1 MDPSKALNPYATRIQ
16 PLSHWEQ
23 LFLRVLRNVEGSIRI
38 RLANGSVYEVGK
50 GGEDAVDMRL
60 LDANLPRQLLLGG
73 SMALAESFMEGSW
86 TTTDLSTLLRILG
99 VSQQNL
105 GRFAKGTS
113 RMLRWMDRN
122 AHRLRKN
129 TRGNAKKNIQ
139 EHYDLSNDMY
149 ETFLDPTMTYSS
161 GIFNS
166 PSDTLE
172 DSQYRKL
179 DRLINSLELTAD
191 HHVLE
196 IGSGW
201 GSCAIRMATRTGC
214 RVTSLTLSEEQA
226 VEARKRVKEAGLE
239 HQVEIRLQDYRD
251 VPERFDHA
259 ISIEMI
265 EAVGH
270 EFLEEYFRTV
280 RQRLKPGGRFALQ
293 AITIPDDRYH
303 TYNNSCD
310 FIRKH
315 IFPGGH
321 LPSPGILQGI
331 AEEQTG
337 FVKLDEFEF
346 GRDYAET
353 LRRWMFNFFA
363 KLDQVKALGFD
374 DAFVRK
380 WQYYLA
386 YCEAGFD
393 TGLIHVRQ
401 ILYQS

>member
-1 MDPSKALNPYATRIQ
+1 MDPSKALNSYANPIQ

-38 RLANGSVYEVGK
+38 RLANGSMYEVGK
-50 GGEDAVDMRL
+50 GGEDSVDMRL
-60 LDANLPRQLLLGG
+60 HESALPKQLLLGG
-73 SMALAESFMEGSW
+73 SMALAESYMEGAW
-86 TTTDLSTLLRILG
+86 TTTDLSALLRILG
-99 VSQQNL
+99 RSQQNL

-122 AHRLRKN
+122 AHLLRKN

-139 EHYDLSNDMY
+139 EHYDLSNEMY
-149 ETFLDPTMTYSS
+149 ETFLDPTLTYSS
-161 GIFNS
+161 GIFAS

-179 DRLINSLELTAD
+179 DRLINSLQLTPAD
-191 HHVLE
+191 HVLE

-214 RVTSLTLSEEQA
+214 KVTSLTLSEEQA
-226 VEARKRVKEAGLE
+226 HEARKRVRDAGLE
-239 HQVEIRLQDYRD
+239 GRVDIRLQDYRD
-251 VPERFDHA
+251 VPETFDHA

-280 RQRLKPGGRFALQ
+280 RDRLKPGGRFALQ

-303 TYNNSCD
+303 TYNNSSD

-321 LPSPGILQGI
+321 LPSPGILKRI
-331 AEEQTG
+331 AEDQTG
-337 FVKLDEFEF
+337 FEKQDEYEF
-346 GRDYAET
+346 GTDYAET

-363 KLDQVKALGFD
+363 KLEQVKDLGFD
-374 DAFVRK
+374 DVFIRK

>member
-1 MDPSKALNPYATRIQ
+1 MDPSKALSTYTTGIES
-16 PLSHWEQ
+16 LTHWEQ
-23 LFLRVLRNVEGSIRI
+23 LFLRVLRNVEGSIRV
-38 RLANGSVYEVGK
+38 RLANGSLHEVGK
-50 GGEDAVDMRL
+50 GGEDSVDMRL
-60 LDANLPRQLLLGG
+60 LEPGLPKQLLLGG
-73 SMALAESFMEGSW
+73 SMELAETFMEGLW
-86 TTTDLSTLLRILG
+86 TTTDLSALIRIMG
-99 VSQQNL
+99 RSQQNL
-105 GRFAKGTS
+105 GKFAKGTS
-113 RMLRWMDRN
+113 NMLRMMDRA
-122 AHRLRKN
+122 AHSLRKN
-129 TRGNAKKNIQ
+129 TRINAKKNIQ
-139 EHYDLSNDMY
+139 DHYDLSNDLY

-161 GIFNS
+161 GIFSN

-179 DRLINSLELTAD
+179 DRSIHSLELND
-191 HHVLE
+191 SHHVLE

-201 GSCAIRMATRTGC
+201 GSCAIRMAMTTGC

-226 VEARKRVKEAGLE
+226 HEARRRVKEAGLE
-239 HQVEIRLQDYRD
+239 NQVEIRLQDYRD
-251 VPERFDHA
+251 VPETFDHA

-270 EFLEEYFRTV
+270 EFLEEYFKTV
-280 RQRLKPGGRFALQ
+280 QQRLKPGGRFAIQ
-293 AITIPDDRYH
+293 AITIPDDRYK

-321 LPSPGILQGI
+321 LPSPGILREI
-331 AEEQTG
+331 AEENTG
-337 FVKLDEFEF
+337 FEKLDEFEF
-346 GRDYAET
+346 GKDYAET

-363 KLDQVKALGFD
+363 KLDQVKSLGFD
-374 DAFVRK
+374 DVFVRK

-401 ILYQS
+401 ILYTT